1 MCSSGSSVTFA
12 ASFVGTLPISYQW
25 QVDKGTGPTN
35 IVGQT
40 NTTLALTDLAVT
52 DTGSYSLAAKNV
64 LGTGSSTPAALTVVA
79 LPPTGTYDRALLS
92 YGPLAYWEFNE
103 PALSTTAYDHVGG
116 FDGAYQSSCTAGV
129 PGLPASFGGLPSG
142 DFALKCVNGYTNSG
156 VILPALNFPATNTI
170 TWTAW
175 IYPSS
180 TNGGS
185 TTYTQAAWT
194 GIITT
199 RSSTYAGGMNYNGQG
214 MLGYTWNQNNGN
226 TWGFVSGLVIPNN
239 QWSFVAVALSP
250 TNAAL
255 YLINAG
261 GFQMTNNPIAH
272 DAETWNGAS
281 TIGYDAIGGATPFA
295 RNFNGMIDDVA
306 VFTHTLSTADIQ
318 NLYAAKPYSPPVT
331 LSIQRYGTSQIELQ
345 WSQGALLE
353 ATSVLGPW
361 TTNTLPHRRS

>member
-1 MCSSGSSVTFA
+1 
-12 ASFVGTLPISYQW
+12 
-25 QVDKGTGPTN
+25 
-35 IVGQT
+35 
-40 NTTLALTDLAVT
+40 
-52 DTGSYSLAAKNV
+52 
-64 LGTGSSTPAALTVVA
+64 VVA
-79 LPPTGTYDRALLS
+79 LPPTNTYDRALLS

-103 PALSTTAYDHVGG
+103 VALSTTAYDHVGG
-116 FDGAYQSSCTAGV
+116 FDGAYQPTCISGV
-129 PGLPASFGGLPSG
+129 PGLPASLGGLPSG
-142 DFALKCVNGYTNSG
+142 DFALECVYGYTNSG
-156 VILPALNFPATNTI
+156 VTLPALNFPATNTI

-180 TNGGS
+180 INASS

-199 RSSTYAGGMNYNGQG
+199 RSSTYAGGVSYNGQG

-226 TWGFVSGLVIPNN
+226 TYNFLSQLVIPSN

-250 TNAAL
+250 ANAAL

-295 RNFNGMIDDVA
+295 RNFNGVIDDVA
-306 VFTHTLSTADIQ
+306 IFTHTLSTADIQ

-331 LSIQRYGTSQIELQ
+331 FNIQRHGTSQIELQ
-345 WSQGALLE
+345 WSQGTLLE
-353 ATSVLGPW
+353 APSVLGPW
-361 TTNTLPHRRS
+361 TTNTTTSPAILTPSGPQKFYRVRVQ